1 MIFPQKTIKNTQ
13 DTVSLSITACTLIA
27 IDYFSNLLINI
38 MNIPNIQITLATMFV
53 GLSLNSKHL
62 RGTTYRQSKTLV
74 DYRIAIA
81 SKTIFVML
89 FYSFIRPLIRD
100 VNQYNII
107 DSLFLL
113 YLPYYV
119 DFAEYRGD
127 RRIVM
132 PSLFHAITYKVFQII
147 GNYQIINDGL
157 PLDNNNDKR
166 YILGLHPHGLFP
178 FGSIGCLTQPHD
190 METIRQTM
198 PILLSR
204 RLNSGIAS
212 FALYMPFIREIFL
225 WLGAIDCSRPI
236 LKRCLREG
244 HSIAVFIGG
253 AQEAQYSGRGS
264 TTLIINKRNGIFRL
278 ALETGAKLVP
288 VYTFDNN
295 NIYRSYSWDFFG
307 IFNLVK
313 VITGMWFPRGY
324 FEFRRHRFT
333 AVIGKPVEINDI
345 IKHEDQDPYEN
356 ITDDMV
362 AVLKTRYI
370 ESLTELF
377 DRYKYLDADIKDK
390 SLIIV

>member
-13 DTVSLSITACTLIA
+13 DSVSLSITACTLIA
-27 IDYFSNLLINI
+27 IDYFSNLLIKI
-38 MNIPNIQITLATMFV
+38 MDIPNIQITLATMFV

-81 SKTIFVML
+81 SKIIFVML

-100 VNQYNII
+100 DNQYNII

-132 PSLFHAITYKVFQII
+132 PSRFHEITYKIFQII
-147 GNYQIINDGL
+147 GSYHIINDGS

-236 LKRCLREG
+236 LKRRLRDG

-264 TTLIINKRNGIFRL
+264 VTLIINKRNGIFRL

-288 VYTFDNN
+288 VYTFGDNN
-295 NIYRSYSWDFFG
+295 TYRSYSWDLFG
-307 IFNLVK
+307 ILNLFK
-313 VITGMWFPRGY
+313 VITGIWFPRGY
-324 FEFRRHRFT
+324 FEFRRHRFVT
-333 AVIGKPVEINDI
+333 IVGKPIEINDI
-345 IKHEDQDPYEN
+345 INLKDQDPYEN

>member
-1 MIFPQKTIKNTQ
+1 MIFPYKKIKNTQ

-27 IDYFSNLLINI
+27 IDYFSNLLIKI
-38 MNIPNIQITLATMFV
+38 MNIPNIQITLATMFL
-53 GLSLNSKHL
+53 GFSLNSKHL
-62 RGTTYRQSKTLV
+62 RGTTNRQSKTLV

-81 SKTIFVML
+81 SKTIFVLL
-89 FYSFIRPLIRD
+89 FYSFIRD

-132 PSLFHAITYKVFQII
+132 PSRFHEITYKVFQII
-147 GNYQIINDGL
+147 GSYHIINDGS
-157 PLDNNNDKR
+157 PLDNNDDKQ

-190 METIRQTM
+190 METIRRTM

-236 LKRCLREG
+236 LKRRLRDG

-288 VYTFDNN
+288 VYTFGNN
-295 NIYRSYSWDFFG
+295 NTYRSYSWDFFG

-313 VITGMWFPRGY
+313 MITGMWFPRGY

-345 IKHEDQDPYEN
+345 IKHEDQDPD

-390 SLIIV
+390 SLKIV

>member
-1 MIFPQKTIKNTQ
+1 MIFPYKKIKNTQ
-13 DTVSLSITACTLIA
+13 DTVSLAITACTLIA
-27 IDYFSNLLINI
+27 IDYFSKLLINI

-81 SKTIFVML
+81 SKTIFVLL
-89 FYSFIRPLIRD
+89 FYSFIRD

-132 PSLFHAITYKVFQII
+132 PSLFHEITYKVFQII

-236 LKRCLREG
+236 LKRRLRDG

-278 ALETGAKLVP
+278 ALETGSKLVP
-288 VYTFDNN
+288 VYTFGDNN
-295 NIYRSYSWDFFG
+295 TYRSYSWDFFG

-313 VITGMWFPRGY
+313 VITGIWFPRGY

-333 AVIGKPVEINDI
+333 AVVGKPVEFDDI
-345 IKHEDQDPYEN
+345 INIKDEN

-370 ESLTELF
+370 ESLAELF
-377 DRYKYLDADIKDK
+377 DRHKYLDADIKDK

>member
-1 MIFPQKTIKNTQ
+1 MH
-13 DTVSLSITACTLIA
+13 
-27 IDYFSNLLINI
+27 
-38 MNIPNIQITLATMFV
+38 IPNIRITLATMFV

-132 PSLFHAITYKVFQII
+132 PSLFHEITYKIFQII
-147 GNYQIINDGL
+147 GSYQIINDGL
-157 PLDNNNDKR
+157 SLDNNNDKR

-190 METIRQTM
+190 METIRRTM

-225 WLGAIDCSRPI
+225 WLGAVDCSRTI
-236 LKRCLREG
+236 LKRCLRDG

-264 TTLIINKRNGIFRL
+264 VTLIINKRNGIFRL

-288 VYTFDNN
+288 VYTFGNN

>member
-1 MIFPQKTIKNTQ
+1 MIFPKKSIKNTQ
-13 DTVSLSITACTLIA
+13 DSVSLSIIACTLIA

-38 MNIPNIQITLATMFV
+38 MNIPNIRITLATMFI

-81 SKTIFVML
+81 SKTIFIML
-89 FYSFIRPLIRD
+89 FYSFIRD

-132 PSLFHAITYKVFQII
+132 PSRFHEITYKIFQII
-147 GNYQIINDGL
+147 GSYQIINDGS
-157 PLDNNNDKR
+157 PLDNNNDKQ

-190 METIRQTM
+190 MATIRQTM

-236 LKRCLREG
+236 LKRRLRAG

-288 VYTFDNN
+288 VYTFGDNN
-295 NIYRSYSWDFFG
+295 TYRSYSWDLFG
-307 IFNLVK
+307 ILNLFK
-313 VITGMWFPRGY
+313 VITGIWFPRGY

-333 AVIGKPVEINDI
+333 TIVGKPIEINDI
-345 IKHEDQDPYEN
+345 INLKDQNLD

-370 ESLTELF
+370 ESLTDLF
-377 DRYKYLDADIKDK
+377 NRYKYLDVDIKDK
-390 SLIIV
+390 SLKIV